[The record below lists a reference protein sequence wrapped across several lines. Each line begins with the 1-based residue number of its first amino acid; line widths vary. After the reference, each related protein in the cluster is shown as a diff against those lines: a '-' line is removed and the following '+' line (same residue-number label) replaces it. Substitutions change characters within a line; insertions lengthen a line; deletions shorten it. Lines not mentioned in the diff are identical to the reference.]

1 MTLRQL
7 VLSLWS
13 FRNKI
18 KTIKEQQNLYYE
30 DPIKQRL
37 VRNNRTKTDVNQQ
50 LKFQDYYGIM
60 CIVPSNK
67 TRDAHHRPEN
77 PGFVTAVEQPEN
89 TGFVTMT

>member
-60 CIVPSNK
+60 CIVPLNK
-67 TRDAHHRPEN
+67 T
-77 PGFVTAVEQPEN
+77 
-89 TGFVTMT
+89 